1 MPSTQLGKRMSWN
14 EIKAVFPH
22 RNVGLVD
29 CVPNRYNIVSA
40 IVKYTDKDKTYSELI
55 RMAVNKEIVMRYTTM
70 DEDDG
75 IQ

>member
-22 RNVGLVD
+22 RNVGLVGLE
-29 CVPNRYNIVSA
+29 PNNSNFKTAIVSC
-40 IVKYTDKDKTYSELI
+40 TDKEKTYSELI
-55 RMAVNKEIVMRYTTM
+55 RMAVNKEITMMYTTM

-75 IQ
+75 IC